1 MSVDNIAM
9 VTFRYAFANQKG
21 GVGKT
26 TSAVNLAAFLAARRA
41 RVLLVDADPQAN
53 ASSSVNVILDN
64 GQPSLYEVLVG
75 GLPAAEAIQPTERS
89 NLSVLPATAGLAG
102 AEVEMIQLLA
112 REMLLKRALDAIA
125 DQYDFIF
132 IDTPP
137 SLGLLTVNALTAASQ
152 GVIIPVQCEYLALEG
167 LTQLINTIH
176 LVRDNINAD
185 LSVAGVVM
193 TMFDKR
199 TNLSAQVVD
208 EVRQHFPDQIFQT
221 IIPRNVRLSE
231 APSFGKDIL
240 AYAPDSLGGQAY
252 RLLAEEFLTRIRGQ
266 VQLGE
271 MEDRE

>member
-1 MSVDNIAM
+1 

-41 RVLLVDADPQAN
+41 KVLLVDADPQAN
-53 ASSSVNVILDN
+53 ASSSVNILPAD
-64 GQPSLYEVLVG
+64 GVASLYDVLVNG
-75 GLPAAEAIQPTERS
+75 VPTAEAIQATERS
-89 NLSVLPATAGLAG
+89 NLSVLPATANLAG
-102 AEVEMIQLLA
+102 AEVEMIQLIA
-112 REMLLKRALDAIA
+112 REMLLKKALDAVNG
-125 DQYDFIF
+125 QYDFVF

-137 SLGLLTVNALTAASQ
+137 SLGLLTVNALTAAGN

-176 LVRDNINAD
+176 LVHDNLNPG
-185 LSVAGVVM
+185 LHVAGVVM

-208 EVRQHFPDQIFQT
+208 EVKQHFPEQIFQT
-221 IIPRNVRLSE
+221 IIPRNIRLSE

-240 AYAPDSLGGQAY
+240 AYAPESLGGQAY
-252 RLLAEEFLTRIRGQ
+252 RALAEEFLTRIRGQ
-266 VQLGE
+266 VQLRE